1 MSECRLPRNAT
12 STTTPSPEAP
22 LSRCDLLIRN
32 GHVATMDPNRGGS
45 WGAIPDGLI
54 AIDGHSIAW
63 IGPESEAPSA
73 LLDGAAVT
81 VDLEGGWATPGLI
94 DAHTHL
100 VFGGNRAREFEMR
113 LAGATY
119 EEIAIAG
126 GGIRSTVAATR
137 GVSDAELFDEALKRL
152 DALIDGG
159 CTTVEVKS
167 GYGLDVE
174 TELRMLRVARAL
186 GEERGVSVT
195 TTLLGAHALPPEF
208 ADDRAGYVELVCNEM
223 IPEAASAGLADAVD
237 AFCEGIAFTP
247 AECRQVL
254 TAGRAHGLAA
264 RLHADQLSDG
274 GGAALA
280 AEVGARSADHLE
292 YTSLDGVSAMASAG
306 VAAVLLPGAWYFL
319 RETTK
324 PPIDAFR
331 AAGVPMVVA
340 TDLNPGSS
348 PVASPLMA
356 MNLASVCFGLTPA
369 EALAGMT
376 RQAAPVVGH
385 DDRGV
390 IRVGARADVACWA
403 VGGPEELSYWIGAN
417 PSTAVIAGGVRL
429 R

>member
-1 MSECRLPRNAT
+1 LPLNAK
-12 STTTPSPEAP
+12 STTRPNPEKT

-32 GHVATMDPNRGGS
+32 GHVATMDPDRAGS
-45 WGAIPDGLI
+45 WGGISNGLVAIAGESIVWVGPEADAPEGLVDEATT
-54 AIDGHSIAW
+54 AID
-63 IGPESEAPSA
+63 
-73 LLDGAAVT
+73 LDG
-81 VDLEGGWATPGLI
+81 GWVTPGLI

-119 EEIAIAG
+119 EEIARAG

-137 GVSDAELFDEALKRL
+137 GVSEAELLGAALGRL
-152 DALIDGG
+152 DGLIAGG

-174 TELRMLRVARAL
+174 TELRMLRVARQL
-186 GEERGVSVT
+186 GERRAVSVQT
-195 TTLLGAHALPPEF
+195 TILGAH
-208 ADDRAGYVELVCNEM
+208 
-223 IPEAASAGLADAVD
+223 
-237 AFCEGIAFTP
+237 AFCEGIAFTVD
-247 AECRQVL
+247 ECRRVL
-254 TAGRAHGLAA
+254 AAGKAHGLAA

-274 GGAALA
+274 GGAMLA

-292 YTSLDGVSAMASAG
+292 YTSLEGVSAMASAG

-324 PPIDAFR
+324 PPIDALR

-356 MNLASVCFGLTPA
+356 MNLACVCFGLTPA

-376 RQAAPVVGH
+376 RHAAPVLGH
-385 DDRGV
+385 DDRGL
-390 IRVGARADVACWA
+390 IRAGARADLACWA
-403 VGGPEELSYWIGAN
+403 VEGPEELSYWIGAN